1 MSFVKFGKFGN
12 SQFLYFFKYF
22 FSSTFFLF
30 SFQDS
35 DSSNS
40 ISFIIVR
47 EVPEA
52 IFFSVSLLLN
62 WITLKSVQLS
72 NSLISCSVLMLSF
85 QWILYFGY
93 YIFQFQIF
101 HLLLHNFNLFSKAFY
116 FFHWSQSCLQSLL
129 EAFLWLLPQSLCKL
143 MSKCTTLELTSTTAF
158 FHSRWDFS

>member
-22 FSSTFFLF
+22 FSYTFFLF

-52 IFFSVSLLLN
+52 ILFFSLFLLN

-72 NSLISCSVLMLSF
+72 NSLISCSVLRLSF
-85 QWILYFGY
+85 QWILYFVY

-116 FFHWSQSCLQSLL
+116 FFHLSQSCLQSLL
-129 EAFLWLLPQSLCKL
+129 EAFLW
-143 MSKCTTLELTSTTAF
+143 
-158 FHSRWDFS
+158 